1 MHRGAAMAT
10 WEDRLAKRSDSMIML
25 LVILILGALIGTVI
39 GEVIAAMVPG
49 GTLEKIFS
57 TGINPGLSPP
67 ATLNLKVL
75 SVSFGFTVKINLSS
89 LLGIGLALLLY
100 RKL

>member
-1 MHRGAAMAT
+1 M
-10 WEDRLAKRSDSMIML
+10 AKRSDSVIVL

-39 GEVIAAMVPG
+39 GEVVATMAPG

-57 TGINPGLSPP
+57 KGIHPGLSPP
-67 ATLNLKVL
+67 ATLDLKIL
-75 SVSFGFTVKINLSS
+75 SISFGFTVKINLSS

>member
-1 MHRGAAMAT
+1 M
-10 WEDRLAKRSDSMIML
+10 AKRDDSIIVL

-39 GEVIAAMVPG
+39 GEVVATMAPG
-49 GTLEKIFS
+49 GILEKIFS
-57 TGINPGLSPP
+57 KGIHPGLSPP
-67 ATLNLKVL
+67 ATLDLKIL
-75 SVSFGFTVKINLSS
+75 SISFGFTVKINLSS

>member
-1 MHRGAAMAT
+1 M
-10 WEDRLAKRSDSMIML
+10 AKRSDSVLML
-25 LVILILGALIGTVI
+25 LVILVLGALIGTVI
-39 GEVIAAMVPG
+39 GEVIAVMAPG

-57 TGINPGLSPP
+57 KGISPGLSPP
-67 ATLNLKVL
+67 ATLDLKVL
-75 SVSFGFTVKINLSS
+75 SISFGFTVKINFSS

>member
-1 MHRGAAMAT
+1 
-10 WEDRLAKRSDSMIML
+10 LAKQGDSVIVL

-39 GEVIAAMVPG
+39 GEVIAIIAPG

-57 TGINPGLSPP
+57 KGINPGLSPP
-67 ATLNLKVL
+67 ATLDLKVITL
-75 SVSFGFTVKINLSS
+75 SFGFSVKINLSS
-89 LLGIGLALLLY
+89 LLGIGLALLIY

>member
-1 MHRGAAMAT
+1 M
-10 WEDRLAKRSDSMIML
+10 AKRDNSVVVL

-49 GTLEKIFS
+49 GTVEKIFS
-57 TGINPGLSPP
+57 KGINPGLSPP
-67 ATLNLKVL
+67 ATLDLKVL
-75 SVSFGFTVKINLSS
+75 SLSFGFNVKINLSS

>member
-1 MHRGAAMAT
+1 M
-10 WEDRLAKRSDSMIML
+10 AKRSDSVIML

-39 GEVIAAMVPG
+39 GEVIATMAPG
-49 GTLEKIFS
+49 GTLEKLLS
-57 TGINPGLSPP
+57 KGISPGLSPP
-67 ATLNLKVL
+67 ATLDLKVL
-75 SVSFGFTVKINLSS
+75 SISFGFTVKINLSS

>member
-1 MHRGAAMAT
+1 M
-10 WEDRLAKRSDSMIML
+10 AKRDDSIIVL

-39 GEVIAAMVPG
+39 GEVVATIAPG

-57 TGINPGLSPP
+57 KGIHPGLSPP
-67 ATLNLKVL
+67 ATLDLKIL
-75 SVSFGFTVKINLSS
+75 SISFGFTVKINLSS

>member
-1 MHRGAAMAT
+1 
-10 WEDRLAKRSDSMIML
+10 LAKRSDSVIML

-39 GEVIAAMVPG
+39 GEVIAVMAPSGIV
-49 GTLEKIFS
+49 EKIFS
-57 TGINPGLSPP
+57 KGIHPGLSPP
-67 ATLNLKVL
+67 ATLDLKVL
-75 SVSFGFTVKINLSS
+75 SISFGFTVKINLSS

>member
-1 MHRGAAMAT
+1 
-10 WEDRLAKRSDSMIML
+10 LAKRDDSVVVL

-49 GTLEKIFS
+49 GTVEKIFS
-57 TGINPGLSPP
+57 KGINPGLSPP
-67 ATLNLKVL
+67 ATLDLKVL
-75 SVSFGFTVKINLSS
+75 SLSFGFNVKINLSS

>member
-1 MHRGAAMAT
+1 M
-10 WEDRLAKRSDSMIML
+10 AKRDNSVIVL

-49 GTLEKIFS
+49 GTVEKIFS
-57 TGINPGLSPP
+57 KGINPGLSPP
-67 ATLNLKVL
+67 ATLDLKVL
-75 SVSFGFTVKINLSS
+75 SLSFGFNVKINLSS

-100 RKL
+100 RRL

>member
-1 MHRGAAMAT
+1 M
-10 WEDRLAKRSDSMIML
+10 AKRDNSVVVL

-49 GTLEKIFS
+49 GTVEKIFS
-57 TGINPGLSPP
+57 KGINPGLSPP
-67 ATLNLKVL
+67 ATLDLKVL
-75 SVSFGFTVKINLSS
+75 SLSFGFNVKINLSS

-100 RKL
+100 RRL